1 MFDKLELRL
10 SGSGGQGVILA
21 AIILADAAIEQGIN
35 AIQTQSYGPEARGG
49 ASKAEVIISK
59 NEINFPK
66 VVTPNI
72 LLCLTQSSYDKYVAT
87 LNKNGILIVDENV
100 NVNLNVDYKIY
111 KLPILDTAQSKLGT
125 HMVANIIS
133 VGAVYALI
141 GEDVISKEIMVN
153 SISHRVPPVTVSK
166 NIDAFEEGIKLIKG
180 WFYEQQW
187 FNQLNKQ

>member
-66 VVTPNI
+66 VVTPDI

-87 LNKNGILIVDENV
+87 LDKSGILIVDENV
-100 NVNLNVDYKIY
+100 NINLDVDYKIY
-111 KLPILDTAQSKLGT
+111 RLPILDTAQSKLGT

-133 VGAVYALI
+133 VGALYALI
-141 GEDVISKEIMVN
+141 GEGVISKEIMIN

-180 WFYEQQW
+180 
-187 FNQLNKQ
+187 

>member
-1 MFDKLELRL
+1 MFNKIEIRL
-10 SGSGGQGVILA
+10 SGSGGQGIILA

-87 LNKNGILIVDENV
+87 LNKNGILIVDECV
-100 NVNLNVDYKIY
+100 NVNMDADYKIY
-111 KLPILDTAQSKLGT
+111 KLPILETAQSKLGT
-125 HMVANIIS
+125 SMVSNIIS
-133 VGAVYALI
+133 VGALYALI
-141 GEDVISKEIMVN
+141 GEDVISKDVMIN
-153 SISHRVPPVTVSK
+153 SITHRVPPVTVNK
-166 NIDAFEEGIKLIKG
+166 NLDAFEEGIKLIKG
-180 WFYEQQW
+180 
-187 FNQLNKQ
+187 